1 MRNGSPN
8 VIESTVFLSHLYV
21 YPIKSC
27 AGIALDEATVGPR
40 GILHDREWMIVR
52 PDGVFLTQREL
63 PRLALIVPRLD
74 GVHLALEAP
83 GMPPVLVRA
92 EDEGAAL
99 EVVVWRDRC
108 LAKDAGAEVA
118 RWLTDFLEAPCRL
131 VHMPPS
137 TVRPVDPAYAAPT
150 DQVGFADG
158 FPLLLAAE
166 ESLVDLNARLPEPIP
181 MNRFRPNLVIR
192 GAEPFAEDTWTVIR
206 IGGLTFRVAKA
217 CARCVTT
224 TVDQSIGVKDG
235 KEPLA
240 TLATYRQSPRGV
252 LFGQNLIHDAPG
264 VLRVGDR
271 VEVLRHGQAE
281 LARILPTALV

>member
-1 MRNGSPN
+1 MDRVMRAEAN
-8 VIESTVFLSHLYV
+8 IRLSGLYV

-27 AGIALDEATVGPR
+27 AGIALDEATIGPR

-63 PRLALIVPRLD
+63 PRLALIIPRLD
-74 GVHLALEAP
+74 GGQLALGAP
-83 GMPPVLVRA
+83 GMPSVVVRS
-92 EDEGAAL
+92 EDEGKAL

-108 LAKDAGAEVA
+108 LAYDSGAEVA
-118 RWLTDFLEAPCRL
+118 EWLTDFLGAPCRL
-131 VHMPPS
+131 VHMPAS

-150 DQVGFADG
+150 DQVGFADA

-166 ESLVDLNARLPEPIP
+166 ESLADLNTRLPEPIP

-192 GAEPFAEDTWTVIR
+192 GAGPYAEDTWTAIR
-206 IGGLTFRVAKA
+206 MGSLTFRVAKA

-224 TVDQSIGVKDG
+224 TVDQVTGVKDG

-264 VLRVGDR
+264 VLRVGDGVDVLSY
-271 VEVLRHGQAE
+271 VEESERG
-281 LARILPTALV
+281 